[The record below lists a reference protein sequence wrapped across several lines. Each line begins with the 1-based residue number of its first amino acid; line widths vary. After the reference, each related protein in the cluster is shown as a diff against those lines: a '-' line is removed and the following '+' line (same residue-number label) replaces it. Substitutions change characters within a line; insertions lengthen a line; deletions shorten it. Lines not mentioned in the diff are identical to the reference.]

1 MLGIY
6 KDEIAKI
13 KDNKEAQWQE
23 MKNVYEEQILILEER
38 LKEFAEIKDNKKHQ
52 KVKKQAKND
61 VIEE

>member
-52 KVKKQAKND
+52 KAKKQTKND